1 MDDKKF
7 MLPKKNLWLIATGF
21 VVVLIGF
28 LLMTGKPTVTDFN
41 PDIYSFRRIVLAPV
55 VCLIGFVFIIFAILF
70 KRKSTTEE

>member
-1 MDDKKF
+1 
-7 MLPKKNLWLIATGF
+7 MLPKKNLWLIAAGF
-21 VVVLIGF
+21 AVVVIGF

-70 KRKSTTEE
+70 KRKSNTEE

>member
-7 MLPKKNLWLIATGF
+7 MLPKKNLWLIAAGF
-21 VVVLIGF
+21 VVVVIGF

-55 VCLIGFVFIIFAILF
+55 VCLIGFVFITFAILY

>member
-1 MDDKKF
+1 MNDKKF
-7 MLPKKNLWLIATGF
+7 MLSKQNLWLIAIGF
-21 VVVLIGF
+21 VVVIIGF

-55 VCLIGFVFIIFAILF
+55 VCLIGFVFITFAILY